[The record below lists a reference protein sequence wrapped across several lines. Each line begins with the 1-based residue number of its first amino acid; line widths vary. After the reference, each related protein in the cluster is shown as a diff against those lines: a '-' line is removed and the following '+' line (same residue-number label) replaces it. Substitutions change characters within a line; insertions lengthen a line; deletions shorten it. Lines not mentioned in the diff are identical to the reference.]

1 MNKKIIYII
10 LLIVILGGIIAF
22 LVNQDKIEYASDTNT
37 NTNTPEITSRGTEE
51 EKEVA
56 SNNQTDNNNETKE
69 TIITELEDGT
79 LYSLSNEEIKADIV
93 VGDNYF
99 DTQIT
104 DMMTNPDSYKDKVI
118 EIEGMFLESYPDPYT
133 FVARYA
139 TSSLCPYCAP
149 GYSYMEYQ
157 WHGENIDLKDTDSWI
172 KVKGKLEVGND
183 ETSNNTDYYYINAE
197 SIEVMKERGKEE
209 VTN

>member
-1 MNKKIIYII
+1 MNKKIFYII
-10 LLIVILGGIIAF
+10 LLIVIIGGIIAF
-22 LVNQDKIEYASDTNT
+22 LVNQDKIEYVGNENVVTNSLELVT
-37 NTNTPEITSRGTEE
+37 RSNEE
-51 EKEVA
+51 GNKVDI
-56 SNNQTDNNNETKE
+56 NNQKEDDNEIKE
-69 TIITELEDGT
+69 TIVTELEDGT
-79 LYSLSNEEIKADIV
+79 LYSLSKEDVKADIV
-93 VGDNYF
+93 LGDNYF

-104 DMMTNPDSYKDKVI
+104 DIMTNPTNYFGKVI
-118 EIEGMFLESYPDPYT
+118 EIEGMFLESYPDPFT